1 MSFLDDF
8 FNEIK
13 DEMTAL
19 ARESLEGFL
28 EEIQKETRLFL
39 KQSAKDLQRWMDLV
53 KSKGLTDRDF
63 VWLLKS
69 KKDLMELAALKKAGL
84 SLVKIEET
92 RNKLLGIIAKAALS
106 LALRA

>member
-8 FNEIK
+8 YNEIK

-19 ARESLEGFL
+19 ARANLEGFL
-28 EEIQKETRLFL
+28 EDIKKDTRLFL
-39 KQSAKDLQRWMDLV
+39 KKSGKDLQRWMNLV
-53 KSKGLTDRDF
+53 KTNGLTDRDF

-92 RNKLLGIIAKAALS
+92 RNKLLGIIARAALS
-106 LALRA
+106 LLLK